1 VANLTYI
8 ILAAGEG
15 KKMHP
20 LTLKCPK
27 TMFRLDENYTI
38 IKRLIRQIRV
48 FDDEAEIVVVVGFMS
63 EIIKSELEME
73 NIIFINNPFYKTTK
87 SSASLWFAGE
97 YLNRDNV
104 ILLNSDVVLSDD
116 IMRNVVCQET
126 EKPFLLIDKGSI
138 AEHNYNVHVEGEKV
152 IVIGCEISSP
162 IGRYCNV
169 IKFDGIS
176 ARELYEE
183 LNDLMEKGM
192 YNHHYE
198 DIITQMIFASVFEMY
213 YKNIENT
220 EWAEIDS
227 VDDLIKARNIKFL
240 HSHV

>member
-1 VANLTYI
+1 MTYI

-27 TMFRLDENYTI
+27 TMFRLDEDFTI
-38 IKRLIRQIRV
+38 IKRLIRQIRIL
-48 FDDEAEIVVVVGFMS
+48 DDDAEIVVVVGFMS
-63 EIIKSELEME
+63 ETIKKELEME
-73 NIIFINNPFYKTTK
+73 NIIFINNPFYKITK
-87 SSASLWFAGE
+87 STASLWFAGE

-104 ILLNSDVVLSDD
+104 VILNSDVVLSDD
-116 IMRNVVCQET
+116 VMKNIVCQET
-126 EKPFLLIDKGSI
+126 DKPFLLMDKSSV
-138 AEHNYNVHVEGEKV
+138 AEHNHNVHVEGEKV
-152 IVIGCEISSP
+152 VVIGYGISSP

-183 LNDLMEKGM
+183 LNGLMESGM

-198 DIITQMIFASVFEMY
+198 DIITQMIFANVFEMY
-213 YKNIENT
+213 YENIDHS

-227 VDDLIKARNIKFL
+227 IDDLIKARSIKVRPRL
-240 HSHV
+240 